1 LELYHSQS
9 REFIDFLMGIIGK
22 RPFRCKICNRRFHA
36 REPQGTSEPAEPVPP
51 AQKPK
56 PQAQA
61 ATAQSQTQPQS
72 QSPPQPQSVDEK

>member
-51 AQKPK
+51 PQKPE
-56 PQAQA
+56 PRAQA
-61 ATAQSQTQPQS
+61 ATAQSPTQPQS
-72 QSPPQPQSVDEK
+72 ADEKKP